1 MEEPKVILITG
12 GSSGIGFDAAER
24 LGKEG
29 HRVYAAARRVAKM
42 DPLVASGVTPLALDV
57 TDESSCKACV
67 EAVLAA
73 EGRIDVLVNAAGYGS
88 FGPLEA
94 VPESEARRQM
104 EVNLIGLSRMCSL
117 VIPSMRER
125 GSGRIINIASVAG
138 RAVLYFGG
146 WYNVSKYGV
155 EAFSDALRME
165 AKPFGIREL
174 IARIKANIRRASLT
188 LGAEIDKAEP
198 SIRSFGEIVI
208 DMNRYEIKK
217 NDEIINLTLREF
229 ELLRYLAANA
239 DKVFDR
245 EDLLKNVWGYEY
257 YGDIRTVDVTV
268 RRLREKIEDEPGN
281 PKYIMTR
288 RGVGYYFRT
297 PSGTENK

>member
-24 LGKEG
+24 LAKEG

-165 AKPFGIREL
+165 LKPFGIDVVIIEPGAIRTEWGDITADNLTSSATGTPYEDEALREAHNFRTFFQTRFPSDPSVVGEAISRAVRARKPRIRYRVGFASGVVVIGHSLLPARLWDSIGRL
-174 IARIKANIRRASLT
+174 IARRSL
-188 LGAEIDKAEP
+188 
-198 SIRSFGEIVI
+198 
-208 DMNRYEIKK
+208 
-217 NDEIINLTLREF
+217 
-229 ELLRYLAANA
+229 
-239 DKVFDR
+239 
-245 EDLLKNVWGYEY
+245 
-257 YGDIRTVDVTV
+257 
-268 RRLREKIEDEPGN
+268 
-281 PKYIMTR
+281 
-288 RGVGYYFRT
+288 
-297 PSGTENK
+297 